1 MSAGTRGVLGGDGRR
16 LRNPQDPR
24 EELRDDQVGM
34 APPNLAVMRN
44 RRKIGLRLPL
54 SISLLIWLDPE
65 SIKMWLI

>member
-16 LRNPQDPR
+16 LRNSQDPR

-34 APPNLAVMRN
+34 APPNLVVMRN

-54 SISLLIWLDPE
+54 CVDYVHLSFNLA
-65 SIKMWLI
+65 